1 MAAAAGAAARGG
13 GVIPAGKGGS
23 LRSPGKPVVLA
34 DITNTGRPNPTG
46 SVHAIAD
53 VLKENAKL
61 RHLLAERNK
70 VIEVSRVELQK
81 IRLALQA
88 MQQKNLQLVQANSQM
103 FAEINQGKDRI
114 KLLQHELA
122 CTIAVLKVKGS
133 ELEKMSKTSNNQQN
147 RAKILLCHL
156 ILAVMSLHR
165 IKQTRGA
172 QIGGS
177 QNHVK
182 LQWIPTQCNIAADL
196 MWNIMGHRMM
206 MIQEICDKLHE
217 DATVPSAPSS
227 NVPKLQEPNAGKDM
241 ICGGKM
247 KSLQKELP
255 CDAIAQVV
263 EAPELKEIQEAGS
276 SVAGGEAH
284 KFDIE
289 DPEPPRKSMRIDANK
304 RKLESFESRLASNK
318 EDCINAI
325 CDSTSSVPIQH
336 EQKRKLSRRK
346 SSRLDPGP
354 WEVTNGTFEIVQ
366 EDTVAPSA
374 PSSSN
379 ALIEQ
384 TKNDMQNDRSC
395 STKPSDEQVIGRR
408 SSVGRPSRRAAEKI
422 VSYKEVPLNIKMRR
436 P

>member
-1 MAAAAGAAARGG
+1 MGFLSGGLRGPRLFFPRGGPGGPGGPPGFNLGGWLRKPGARGPLGPPRGAAAGAAARGG
-13 GVIPAGKGGS
+13 GLIPAGKGGS

-147 RAKILLCHL
+147 RAKILAKSESCEVTMDTNTVQHSCRPH
-156 ILAVMSLHR
+156 VEYNGSSHVDDPR
-165 IKQTRGA
+165 KTRRRRSA
-172 QIGGS
+172 RLNPGS
-177 QNHVK
+177 FEV
-182 LQWIPTQCNIAADL
+182 A
-196 MWNIMGHRMM
+196 
-206 MIQEICDKLHE
+206 EICDKLHE

-289 DPEPPRKSMRIDANK
+289 DPEPP
-304 RKLESFESRLASNK
+304 
-318 EDCINAI
+318 
-325 CDSTSSVPIQH
+325 
-336 EQKRKLSRRK
+336 RKLSRRK